1 MKVLKEI
8 FKGFSIKKFLLS
20 ILCSIII
27 STFIG
32 FTILFVTQ
40 SQAYMMVE
48 ITSEANQN
56 SNEIKE
62 MGNNMQ
68 KQYDTMKEHF
78 SEQKEKYGEN
88 YPAEGVFLYQL
99 TNLLSSSSICRTYTL
114 TLLIGIILGTLVYII
129 FIQNATGIQMLL
141 ETTICGIIIVLL
153 ILLINFGYNQII
165 NMAINELGASA
176 ENGEYIGYVYD
187 IDNSNVIYIFL
198 GIIGI
203 AYIINLIYQKVLVD
217 KFNIKLPK
225 KK

>member
-32 FTILFVTQ
+32 FTIIFVTQ
-40 SQAYMMVE
+40 SQAYMKVE

-56 SNEIKE
+56 SDEIKE

-78 SEQKEKYGEN
+78 SEQKEKYGED

-165 NMAINELGASA
+165 NMALNEIGTSA

-203 AYIINLIYQKVLVD
+203 AYIVNLIYQKVLVD
-217 KFNIKLPK
+217 KFNIKLSK
-225 KK
+225 RK